1 MVVSGCGFRRLE
13 IQEESVLQYES
24 EGKKRPKSQL
34 RRECVCVCVR
44 VCVCVSCVSHFA
56 TPWTVAHQTLSVGFP
71 RQEYWSGLLVPAP
84 GDLPHPGMETPHWQ
98 ADSFT
103 TGTTWEAQSSRVSF
117 FLIRRG

>member
-44 VCVCVSCVSHFA
+44 ACVCV
-56 TPWTVAHQTLSVGFP
+56 
-71 RQEYWSGLLVPAP
+71 
-84 GDLPHPGMETPHWQ
+84 
-98 ADSFT
+98 
-103 TGTTWEAQSSRVSF
+103 
-117 FLIRRG
+117 